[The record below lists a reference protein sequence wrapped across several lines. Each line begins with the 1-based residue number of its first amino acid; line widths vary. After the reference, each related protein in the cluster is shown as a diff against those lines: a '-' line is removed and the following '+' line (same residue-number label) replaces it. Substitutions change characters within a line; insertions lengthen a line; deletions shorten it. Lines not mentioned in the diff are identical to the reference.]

1 MLWRGTP
8 PGDRGQQRSAADVI
22 RSETTTVI
30 HRPAAEIVSY
40 VADIERMTEWTD
52 MSASRRTTE
61 GPTRQ
66 GSQGYAEVALG
77 PMKLGWTWEVTDF
90 DPVHGYGYRTIS
102 KSAMGM
108 DGRISVTPQGPDAA
122 RVDYLIEV
130 TTRGLLRILEPLIRG
145 EISRNEAAEVT
156 RLKAA
161 LEGSTAGDAAA
172 GVAAAK

>member
-1 MLWRGTP
+1 
-8 PGDRGQQRSAADVI
+8 VI
-22 RSETTTVI
+22 RSETSTVI

-52 MSASRRTTE
+52 MSASRRTTD

-66 GSQGYAEVALG
+66 GTQAYAEVALG

-108 DGRISVTPQGPDAA
+108 DGRVTVTPQGPDAA
-122 RVDYLIEV
+122 RVDYLVEV
-130 TTRGLLRILEPLIRG
+130 NTRGLLRILEPLIRG

-161 LEGSTAGDAAA
+161 LEGSSAGDTAASA
-172 GVAAAK
+172 VPAQ